1 MAIID
6 GKITEAAKMAISD
19 ARVRYTKKTLRD
31 CFIAL
36 LKEKPIQNI
45 TVKELCEM
53 AEINRATFYTHYANP
68 YDLMKQIE
76 DELFE
81 ELTNKVLLKFGAKE
95 SEFDELM
102 KLAFDIVAEN
112 RELCQ
117 ILFSE
122 NGNNRFLNRV
132 LRLARDS
139 SFSRWRKDYPG
150 VSKYQLEYLFAFV
163 VNGAVAVIEQ
173 WLQLGMKETPVDLAD
188 IVNQTSEAWLR
199 PKRQIETGH
208 TRR

>member
-1 MAIID
+1 
-6 GKITEAAKMAISD
+6 MAISD

-81 ELTNKVLLKFGAKE
+81 ELSDKVMLKFGTKE
-95 SEFDELM
+95 SEFNEIM

-112 RELCQ
+112 RELCR

-132 LRLARDS
+132 MRMARDT
-139 SFSRWRKDYPG
+139 SFARWKKDYPG
-150 VSKYQLEYLFAFV
+150 ASKYQLEYLFSFV

-173 WLQLGMKETPVDLAD
+173 WLQFGMKETPVDLAD
-188 IVNQTSEAWLR
+188 IVNKTTEAWLR
-199 PKRQIETGH
+199 PKRKPE
-208 TRR
+208 TRRTPA